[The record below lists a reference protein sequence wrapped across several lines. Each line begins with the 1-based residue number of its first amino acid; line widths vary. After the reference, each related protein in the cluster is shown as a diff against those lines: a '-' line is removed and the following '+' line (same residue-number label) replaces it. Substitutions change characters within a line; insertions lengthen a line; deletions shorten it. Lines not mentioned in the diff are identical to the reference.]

1 MMRQNAG
8 LLISLAATMLAT
20 SGCSPFQA
28 KLHRRDA
35 DNQVSQHV
43 QPASYSAR
51 PTEPQPRSGI
61 AELPLASP
69 SPKTP
74 EVDDKT
80 KQWIALARLS
90 ERREQY
96 AQADKIFVQILER
109 VPDHPLPYHRMAI
122 MRAKQSKFQ
131 EAEQYFAKAY
141 ELNPSDAKLLSD
153 IGYFYYLTSDA
164 ARAEQFLRYAL
175 QIDPQHEAAH
185 NNLAVLVGEHGD
197 LEEARKH
204 FRRVGSESQT
214 ETNMAFVY
222 AQRGDLAQAVN
233 SYSRALT
240 LDKDNRPAAYA
251 LLSLAKRKPAQAG
264 PTREVEMSQ
273 TPSSS
278 RQPSVTNISSS
289 AGRQPTPA
297 QPRQPYRPAE
307 IITGQPVDLDRGV
320 AVADQ
325 PVRARPK
332 KALLTQLSDFASSLK
347 DERPAQPAAAEVTE
361 DDSTPT
367 AQQPKEVAKQETSPS
382 QNDVVAPAEDKEP
395 LVRIEEKELSAPACP
410 TVTPEKCAD
419 VAASRAVAPL
429 GRLQHRLNRLRDSDG
444 ENGEN
449 GENDSAA
456 PESRGGVMYQSSK
469 FRPTVSL
476 SISDKPADG
485 VSPASYS
492 PAKEKA
498 TDETGA
504 VDTPS
509 QEASSETAETGD
521 SATLSDLLQ
530 AQRSDDTSAEDSPD
544 KGNTFLNSWLTPKA
558 PRESSRRTATH
569 SSRRGA

>member
-28 KLHRRDA
+28 KLHRRDT

-51 PTEPQPRSGI
+51 PTGPQPRPGI
-61 AELPLASP
+61 AELPLDRP

-96 AQADKIFVQILER
+96 EQADKIFAQIIER

-141 ELNPSDAKLLSD
+141 ELNPSDARLLSD
-153 IGYFYYLTSDA
+153 IGYFYYLTSDS

-175 QIDPQHEAAH
+175 EIDPQHEAAH

-197 LEEARKH
+197 LEEARKY
-204 FRRVGSESQT
+204 FRRVGNESQT

-233 SYSRALT
+233 LYSRALT

-251 LLSLAKRKPAQAG
+251 LLSLAKHKPTQAG
-264 PTREVEMSQ
+264 PARGPETPQ

-278 RQPSVTNISSS
+278 RQPSVMDVSSS

-307 IITGQPVDLDRGV
+307 ITTGQPAALDRGV
-320 AVADQ
+320 AVAHQ
-325 PVRARPK
+325 PVRVRPK
-332 KALLTQLSDFASSLK
+332 KALLTHLSDFASSLNN
-347 DERPAQPAAAEVTE
+347 ERPTQPVAAEVTE
-361 DDSTPT
+361 DNSTPSPT
-367 AQQPKEVAKQETSPS
+367 APQPEVLAKRETPPAHSDAS
-382 QNDVVAPAEDKEP
+382 TPAEDKEP
-395 LVRIEEKELSAPACP
+395 LVRIEEEEPSATTCP
-410 TVTPEKCAD
+410 PFTPVKCAD
-419 VAASRAVAPL
+419 VSASRAVAPL
-429 GRLQHRLNRLRDSDG
+429 GRLQHRLNRLRCDSDG
-444 ENGEN
+444 ENCD
-449 GENDSAA
+449 NDSAA
-456 PESRGGVMYQSSK
+456 SKSRGVVVYQSPE

-476 SISDKPADG
+476 SISDKPVEG

-492 PAKEKA
+492 PAKGNA
-498 TDETGA
+498 TDETGPA
-504 VDTPS
+504 DSPS
-509 QEASSETAETGD
+509 QEALPESAKKGTSDTRSD
-521 SATLSDLLQ
+521 SLHP
-530 AQRSDDTSAEDSPD
+530 QRSDDTSAEDSSD
-544 KGNTFLNSWLTPKA
+544 TGNTFLNSWLTPEA
-558 PRESSRRTATH
+558 PRESSRRTANH